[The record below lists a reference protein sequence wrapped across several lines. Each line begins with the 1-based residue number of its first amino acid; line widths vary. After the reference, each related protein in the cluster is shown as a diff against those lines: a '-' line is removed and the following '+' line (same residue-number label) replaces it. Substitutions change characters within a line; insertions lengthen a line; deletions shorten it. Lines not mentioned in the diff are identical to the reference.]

1 MEAIPIFRAMKLS
14 RPIPVK
20 QLAAQINAQLIGDE
34 ELLIYGIN
42 EIHKV
47 QPGDLT
53 FADIPKYFQ
62 PALNSAATILLFSE
76 ATECPPGKAILVH
89 PEPFEAY
96 NSLMIKYMPHEPLS
110 AMVHESAI
118 VHPSA
123 ILEPNVTIGP
133 KVRIGAY
140 SYIQSNVYIGAHT
153 QIGNRV
159 RIQAGTVIG
168 TDAFYF
174 KRYPDHYKKWHSG
187 GRVIIEDHVDVGA
200 NCTINRGVSGDTI
213 IGEGSKLD
221 CLVHVGHG
229 VEIGKHC
236 IIAGQVGIGG
246 KSIIGN
252 EVILYGQVGVAA
264 RIRIGDKAI
273 VAAKSGVSKHLPGGQ
288 TYFGIPAEELRKHH
302 KRQAILRRLAKG

>member
-1 MEAIPIFRAMKLS
+1 MKLAQA
-14 RPIPVK
+14 IPVK
-20 QLAAQINAQLIGDE
+20 DLAAQINAQLIGDDT
-34 ELLIYGIN
+34 LIVYGLN

-47 QPGDLT
+47 QSGDLT

-62 PALNSAATILLFSE
+62 PALESAATVLLFSE
-76 ATECPPGKAILVH
+76 ATDCPPGKAILIH
-89 PEPFEAY
+89 PEPFEQY
-96 NSLMIKYMPHEPLS
+96 NRLMNRYMPHEPLS
-110 AMVHESAI
+110 TIIHDSAI

-140 SYIQSNVYIGAHT
+140 AYIQSNVYIGAHT
-153 QIGNRV
+153 QIGARV

-187 GRVIIEDHVDVGA
+187 GRVVIEDQVDIGA

-213 IGEGSKLD
+213 IGEGTKLD

-229 VEIGKHC
+229 VVIGKHC

-246 KSIIGN
+246 KAIIGD

-264 RIRIGDKAI
+264 KTRIGDKAI
-273 VAAKSGVSKHLPGGQ
+273 VAAKSGVSKNLPGGQ
-288 TYFGIPAEELRKHH
+288 TYFGIPAEELRRHH
-302 KRQAILRRLAKG
+302 KRQAILRHLASMKEKK